1 MLFHEKKEAVALS
14 NCEVTPSN
22 RGPDLEVLVGRST
35 EMQRMPTKFYV
46 LTLVCTPSNEIT
58 LDQLQGLQA
67 YQRLNVNVK
76 VVRDSEGVS
85 MEVNKGLRKQDVGDA
100 TGSAKLTLWEHDI
113 GLVKEGTSYKMA
125 GLMVK
130 TYYERKFLSKPKGRC

>member
-1 MLFHEKKEAVALS
+1 
-14 NCEVTPSN
+14 
-22 RGPDLEVLVGRST
+22 
-35 EMQRMPTKFYV
+35 MQRMPTKFYV

-85 MEVNKGLRKQDVGDA
+85 MEVKKGLRKQDVGDA